1 MASREVNALLD
12 NPRWEKFCQL
22 YAVSGNA
29 SAAYKGAGYAP
40 KSDDVARKAAS
51 RLLTYV
57 DIQARIQELTAEAKK
72 AAEASA
78 IADIVEVRQRVTQVL
93 RGELDETKPADVLKA
108 ADLIAKLDGAYG
120 AARVEIS
127 GSMSVEEYLRSAS
140 DDGEGQ
146 TF

>member
-1 MASREVNALLD
+1 MLD

-29 SAAYKGAGYAP
+29 SAAYRGAGYSP

-57 DIQARIQELTAEAKK
+57 DIQTRIQELTAEAKK

-78 IADIVEVRQRVTQVL
+78 IADIVEIRQRVTQVL
-93 RGELDETKPADVLKA
+93 RGDCELKTMAADVLKA
-108 ADLIAKLDGAYG
+108 ADLLTRIGGQQETPTVRVELSLADKQARLRELLDG
-120 AARVEIS
+120 
-127 GSMSVEEYLRSAS
+127 S
-140 DDGEGQ
+140 D
-146 TF
+146 